1 MLFRSDLR
9 YVDTNKDGKLTADD
23 REYCG
28 SSDPKIIY
36 GFNIN
41 AGWKG
46 IDLSLMFNG
55 AAGVKRLFDGYEV
68 YGNFSGDAAHPATI
82 WRDAWT
88 PDNHDA
94 SMPRIFYDTN
104 SASSSRSVQ
113 SDFWLQD
120 TSYLRLK
127 NLQLG
132 YTLPKG
138 WLNSVGVENIRIY
151 YSVENLLTFDKM
163 KINIDPEST
172 SQRLSSY
179 PLLRTHAFGVN
190 VTF

>member
-1 MLFRSDLR
+1 M
-9 YVDTNKDGKLTADD
+9 DTNKDGKLTADD

-82 WRDAWT
+82 GE
-88 PDNHDA
+88 
-94 SMPRIFYDTN
+94 MPGHPITMMPPCHVF
-104 SASSSRSVQ
+104 
-113 SDFWLQD
+113 
-120 TSYLRLK
+120 LRYK
-127 NLQLG
+127 LG
-132 YTLPKG
+132 
-138 WLNSVGVENIRIY
+138 
-151 YSVENLLTFDKM
+151 
-163 KINIDPEST
+163 
-172 SQRLSSY
+172 Q
-179 PLLRTHAFGVN
+179 
-190 VTF
+190 

>member
-1 MLFRSDLR
+1 MI
-9 YVDTNKDGKLTADD
+9 LTCCPTH
-23 REYCG
+23 RPE
-28 SSDPKIIY
+28 
-36 GFNIN
+36 
-41 AGWKG
+41 
-46 IDLSLMFNG
+46 
-55 AAGVKRLFDGYEV
+55 
-68 YGNFSGDAAHPATI
+68 
-82 WRDAWT
+82 
-88 PDNHDA
+88 
-94 SMPRIFYDTN
+94 
-104 SASSSRSVQ
+104 RSVATVLNHCPALFAMKFGIQ
-113 SDFWLQD
+113 LACSF
-120 TSYLRLK
+120 RLK

>member
-1 MLFRSDLR
+1 M
-9 YVDTNKDGKLTADD
+9 DTNKDGKLTADD

-94 SMPRIFYDTN
+94 SMPRIFTIQTRPVAAVRYNRILVTRYKLF
-104 SASSSRSVQ
+104 ASEKFAVGIY
-113 SDFWLQD
+113 FAE
-120 TSYLRLK
+120 RLVEF
-127 NLQLG
+127 
-132 YTLPKG
+132 G
-138 WLNSVGVENIRIY
+138 WC
-151 YSVENLLTFDKM
+151 
-163 KINIDPEST
+163 
-172 SQRLSSY
+172 
-179 PLLRTHAFGVN
+179 
-190 VTF
+190 

>member
-1 MLFRSDLR
+1 M
-9 YVDTNKDGKLTADD
+9 VNWTADD

-113 SDFWLQD
+113 SDFLV
-120 TSYLRLK
+120 TRYKLFASRK
-127 NLQLG
+127 FA
-132 YTLPKG
+132 
-138 WLNSVGVENIRIY
+138 VGIY
-151 YSVENLLTFDKM
+151 FYRK
-163 KINIDPEST
+163 
-172 SQRLSSY
+172 
-179 PLLRTHAFGVN
+179 AG
-190 VTF
+190 

>member
-1 MLFRSDLR
+1 M
-9 YVDTNKDGKLTADD
+9 DTNKDGKLTADD

-113 SDFWLQD
+113 SDFWLQN